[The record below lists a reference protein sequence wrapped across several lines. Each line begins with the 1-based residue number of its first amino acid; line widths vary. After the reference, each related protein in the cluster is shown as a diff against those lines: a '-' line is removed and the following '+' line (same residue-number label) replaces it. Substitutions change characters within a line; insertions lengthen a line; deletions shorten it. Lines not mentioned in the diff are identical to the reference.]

1 MCGIV
6 GVLSLYKKTI
16 NLKYL
21 KPMADKISHRGPD
34 DAGYL
39 CLNSGTLNR
48 NKTFYKYFT
57 EKQFK
62 NKNNPLPEI
71 ESNSF
76 KRELFSQNFDL
87 YMGHRRLSILD
98 VSYAG
103 HQPMSDSSK
112 NIWIS
117 YNGEIYNFKQLKSKL
132 KKFGHVFKSNC
143 DTEVIIYAYKQ
154 WGIDC
159 IKKFNGM
166 FAFSLY
172 DNLKKKF
179 YLCRDRYGIKPI
191 YYHFTEDRFRKSFR
205 RFYLK

>member
-16 NLKYL
+16 NLRYL

-39 CLNSGTLNR
+39 CFNSGTLDKK

-57 EKQFK
+57 EKKFE
-62 NKNNPLPEI
+62 NKSNPLPVIDSE
-71 ESNSF
+71 SF
-76 KRELFSQNFDL
+76 KRELYSQNFDL

-117 YNGEIYNFKQLKSKL
+117 YNGEIYNFKQLRSEL
-132 KKFGHVFKSNC
+132 KKFVQIAEVPRILHRLRFSKSNPSASSVQQ
-143 DTEVIIYAYKQ
+143 VIQVKRAHQ
-154 WGIDC
+154 QS
-159 IKKFNGM
+159 N
-166 FAFSLY
+166 A
-172 DNLKKKF
+172 
-179 YLCRDRYGIKPI
+179 
-191 YYHFTEDRFRKSFR
+191 
-205 RFYLK
+205 

>member
-6 GVLSLYKKTI
+6 GALSLNKKSI
-16 NLKYL
+16 NVNYS
-21 KPMADKISHRGPD
+21 KPMADKIAHRGPD

-39 CLNSGTLNR
+39 FFHTGTKHQR
-48 NKTFYKYFT
+48 NISFYKNVT
-57 EKQFK
+57 DEKFK
-62 NKNNPLPEI
+62 NLESMLQTI
-71 ESNSF
+71 EANSTQ
-76 KRELFSQNFDL
+76 RELHCHDYDL

-103 HQPMSDSSK
+103 HQPMSDLSE

-117 YNGEIYNFKQLKSKL
+117 YNGEIYNFKDLRSEL
-132 KKFGHVFKSNC
+132 KKLGHTFKSNT
-143 DTEVIIYAYKQ
+143 DTEVIIYAYIE

-172 DNLKKKF
+172 DNYKKKI
-179 YLCRDRYGIKPI
+179 L
-191 YYHFTEDRFRKSFR
+191 S
-205 RFYLK
+205 LS